1 MLGRR
6 WVMNQYKRMEI
17 LFLPTERGM
26 IKVHIYGYIRPRSL
40 GHVFAEFNNVTVDAK
55 GYNRNKTIIKTLT
68 CLHNTLV
75 NNKDS

>member
-1 MLGRR
+1 
-6 WVMNQYKRMEI
+6 
-17 LFLPTERGM
+17 M